1 MEIQEKVN
9 ALLEK
14 EEFAKAF
21 EKVQNAQEVVD
32 LFAAEGV
39 EVPLDLA
46 QELFEPLVPD
56 GELDVT
62 ALEEVAGGGGVGAGI
77 GTAIGNGIAYGAG
90 YLGGRLAGWS
100 KKKSKQY
107 AKSCGKFGGAL
118 GGIIGGVLSG
128 PV

>member
-14 EEFAKAF
+14 EEFAKAL

-32 LFAAEGV
+32 LFAAEGI
-39 EVPLDLA
+39 EVPLNLA
-46 QELFEPLVPD
+46 EELFEPLLPD
-56 GELDVT
+56 GELDEK
-62 ALEEVAGGGGVGAGI
+62 ALDEVAGGGLGTCV

-100 KKKSKQY
+100 KKKSKEY
-107 AKSCGKFGGAL
+107 AKSCSKFGGAL
-118 GGIIGGVLSG
+118 GGIIGTVVAG
-128 PV
+128 